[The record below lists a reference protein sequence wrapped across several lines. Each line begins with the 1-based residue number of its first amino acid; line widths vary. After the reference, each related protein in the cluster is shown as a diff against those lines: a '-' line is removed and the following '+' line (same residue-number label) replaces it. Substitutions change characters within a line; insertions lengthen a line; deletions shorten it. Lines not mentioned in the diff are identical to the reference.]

1 MAFGID
7 TRGCRFD
14 GNGTG
19 VSLFLWI
26 TDRLLSPIL
35 ELERCRREVCAS
47 LVVVTSFSNNV
58 ARLAGRGDVDAL
70 NALRDTRM
78 DLARKANQ
86 VAALQGRQSISIRI
100 YVVIRGYDLANAS
113 RGLRQL
119 AASVVEPHGERL
131 VDRAIVQAGLRI
143 SSPRVT
149 T

>member
-1 MAFGID
+1 MPGYAPLGVVPAAAASMA
-7 TRGCRFD
+7 T
-14 GNGTG
+14 
-19 VSLFLWI
+19 VLALLWI
-26 TDRLLSPIL
+26 ADRLLSPIL

-47 LVVVTSFSNNV
+47 LVVATSLTNNI

-70 NALRDTRM
+70 NALRDTRK

-86 VAALQGRQSISIRI
+86 VAAFRGRQSISFRI

-113 RGLRQL
+113 RGLMRL

-143 SSPRVT
+143 SSPP
-149 T
+149 